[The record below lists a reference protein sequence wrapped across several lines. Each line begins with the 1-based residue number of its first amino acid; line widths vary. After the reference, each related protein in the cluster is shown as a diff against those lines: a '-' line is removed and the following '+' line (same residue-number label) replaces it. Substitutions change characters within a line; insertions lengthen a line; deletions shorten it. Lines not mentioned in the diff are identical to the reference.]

1 MYHVSP
7 FRYLIEALLGQAVGK
22 QRINCSPVEFV
33 TINPPTGLSCGKF
46 LEAYMTASGGYVQDE
61 NATTACNFCSTRTTD
76 ELMARNFN
84 IFYQHYWRDFG
95 IVMAYVGV
103 NVSCSVGWIGE

>member
-1 MYHVSP
+1 
-7 FRYLIEALLGQAVGK
+7 
-22 QRINCSPVEFV
+22 
-33 TINPPTGLSCGKF
+33 
-46 LEAYMTASGGYVQDE
+46 MTASGGYVQDE